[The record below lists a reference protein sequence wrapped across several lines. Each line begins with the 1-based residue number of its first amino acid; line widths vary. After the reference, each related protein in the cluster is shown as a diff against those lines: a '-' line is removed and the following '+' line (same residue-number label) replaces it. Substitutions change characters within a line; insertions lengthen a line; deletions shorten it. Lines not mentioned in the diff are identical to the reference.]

1 MSVTK
6 DGVLM
11 VQPVRFDFT
20 IPDLRDH
27 FYDSRGSSC
36 WTCSSLPASRC
47 ARPITETS
55 LGRDPSRPH
64 LEELFLLAHGHSF
77 GVIFIAQVVFS

>member
-11 VQPVRFDFT
+11 VQPVRFYST

-36 WTCSSLPASRC
+36 WTCSLLPASRC
-47 ARPITETS
+47 ARPITEMS
-55 LGRDPSRPH
+55 LGCDLFRLY
-64 LEELFLLAHGHSF
+64 LEKIFLLADGHSF
-77 GVIFIAQVVFS
+77 GVIFIARVVFS